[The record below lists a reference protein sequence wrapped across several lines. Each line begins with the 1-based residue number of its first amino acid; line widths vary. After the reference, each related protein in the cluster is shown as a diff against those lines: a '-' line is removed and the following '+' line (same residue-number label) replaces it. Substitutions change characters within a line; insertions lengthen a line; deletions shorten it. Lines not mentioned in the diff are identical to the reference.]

1 MDVQGTFV
9 SVVLHNLLL
18 KRLSRDCSLL
28 QLGNG
33 EGFPSANW
41 DLMPASVQL
50 FFKAK
55 NLSLLKVKTIVV
67 HYYKSQCEGCI
78 M

>member
-1 MDVQGTFV
+1 MCKALLFLLCSTASCLKGCHET
-9 SVVLHNLLL
+9 VL
-18 KRLSRDCSLL
+18 SCDW
-28 QLGNG
+28 GNG